1 MADFESAARR
11 LAADQSK
18 LRSKARANRN
28 GGGALSA
35 KAKREAE
42 RRRKREEER
51 RKERERTKKRA
62 ERVGRYM
69 AGCDRELG
77 VVRSLS
83 GAPTAEGGI
92 GGGAAGG
99 EGRAGGDDDDEV
111 KVVKVVPPKPP
122 PPASTVGLFGGSGA
136 ASAVAAA
143 VAAWP
148 GASSTGLMLATSSV
162 HGDGDKI
169 ALPPSVL
176 AVLAERGMMEG
187 AGGGRQPLTFRI
199 GVLRDGYAFP
209 SSKEMI
215 AMMESDGGE
224 DGNDM
229 DEDEND
235 DMDVD
240 GSNHDDGG
248 GDGGTSYEPTRTGPY
263 LSELSRRYVSYTHGT
278 VVEFT
283 QEEGHVGL
291 PAGIASALLDPQRR
305 RRGRG
310 DGEGDGGEQMESDSG
325 EEGNDMDED
334 ENDDDMD
341 VDESNHDDG
350 DGDGGTSYEPT
361 RTGPY
366 LSELS
371 RRYVSYT
378 HGTVVEFTQEEG
390 HVGLPAGI
398 ASALLDPQRRR
409 GGRGDEEGDG
419 REQREEVEV
428 PRTRTVDPAAAAA
441 SASEPTA
448 MDDGEEGEESA
459 APAPAPASADGDAG
473 SDERTPG
480 HPAYGLFDV
489 PACRVEVTLLRLPRG
504 KRAKLIPTPES
515 IKHGFYNLKDVKLV
529 LEQSL
534 IRTRATLSV
543 GDVVHAWHR
552 GTRFDLR
559 VGGVQPAEWG
569 AVSCI
574 DTDIEVDIAAP
585 EEEEEEGKGA
595 AATGAPGEGGVAA
608 PPAKKGKGLEGSAE
622 GSAFAPG
629 QGRRLTDD
637 DDAAAAP
644 SSPSAPSAPP
654 ASSSSSRPLPPEP
667 PADLREGVVTVQV
680 RGDGVAGR
688 RRFLCSSATMGDV
701 FAFAASLFGES
712 PPASFRLVTR
722 FPRRAFERAE
732 CSSQTMEEAGIQAGQ
747 EMFMVERTG

>member
-176 AVLAERGMMEG
+176 AVLADKGMMEG

-240 GSNHDDGG
+240 ESNHDDGG
-248 GDGGTSYEPTRTGPY
+248 
-263 LSELSRRYVSYTHGT
+263 
-278 VVEFT
+278 
-283 QEEGHVGL
+283 
-291 PAGIASALLDPQRR
+291 
-305 RRGRG
+305 
-310 DGEGDGGEQMESDSG
+310 
-325 EEGNDMDED
+325 
-334 ENDDDMD
+334 
-341 VDESNHDDG
+341 
-350 DGDGGTSYEPT
+350 GDGGTSYEPT

-428 PRTRTVDPAAAAA
+428 PRTRTVDPAAASSA
-441 SASEPTA
+441 SAPTA
-448 MDDGEEGEESA
+448 MDDGEEGGESA
-459 APAPAPASADGDAG
+459 APAPAPASANGDSG
-473 SDERTPG
+473 EERTPG

-595 AATGAPGEGGVAA
+595 AATGATGEGGVAA

-622 GSAFAPG
+622 GTAFAPG

>member
-176 AVLAERGMMEG
+176 AVLADKGMMEG

-240 GSNHDDGG
+240 ESNHDDGG
-248 GDGGTSYEPTRTGPY
+248 
-263 LSELSRRYVSYTHGT
+263 
-278 VVEFT
+278 
-283 QEEGHVGL
+283 
-291 PAGIASALLDPQRR
+291 
-305 RRGRG
+305 
-310 DGEGDGGEQMESDSG
+310 
-325 EEGNDMDED
+325 
-334 ENDDDMD
+334 
-341 VDESNHDDG
+341 
-350 DGDGGTSYEPT
+350 GDGGTSYEPT

-595 AATGAPGEGGVAA
+595 AATGATGEGGVAA

-622 GSAFAPG
+622 GTAFAPG